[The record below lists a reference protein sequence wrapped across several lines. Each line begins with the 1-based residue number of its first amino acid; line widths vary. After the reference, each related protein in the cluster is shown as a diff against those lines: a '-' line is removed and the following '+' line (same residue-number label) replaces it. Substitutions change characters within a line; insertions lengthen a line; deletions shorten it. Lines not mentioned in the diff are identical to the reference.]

1 MSTSTA
7 NLDISMFAGTK
18 KASYTSFIVQAINNN
33 IAPLFFV
40 IFHFQF
46 DVPIAQLGLLA
57 AVNFGVQFATDLVA
71 LFFVDKVGY
80 RIPMIAAN
88 ALSAVGLA
96 SLGILPLLMDNTF
109 LALCLAVSLYAMG
122 GGLIEV
128 LASPIVEHLP
138 TPADQKASGMAFL
151 HSFYCWGQLLVVVVT
166 TTLVA
171 ALGRELWWTLPIM
184 WAVIPLINTFAFIKV
199 PLPQT
204 VSEDQRMTIKQMF
217 GTPLF
222 LAALVLMMTGGAAE
236 LTMVQWAS
244 FFAEQGIGVS
254 KELGDLLG
262 VGLFALLM
270 GIVRFAYGMWGQ
282 NLNLAKLLG
291 WSSLGA
297 GITYIVAATAGNSF
311 VSLAACALCG
321 AMIALLWPGTMSLT
335 AARFPA
341 GGAAMFAVLA
351 LAGDAGASLGPAAAG
366 SLAEASSGVLSPI
379 AQSLPEDGG
388 SGLRTALLLCAAIP
402 FVFTYTVWRFERM
415 KNIKNDS

>member
-1 MSTSTA
+1 MSTLTA
-7 NLDISMFAGTK
+7 TPDIAMFSGTK

-40 IFHFQF
+40 IFHVQF
-46 DVPIAQLGLLA
+46 NVPIAQLGLLA
-57 AVNFGVQFATDLVA
+57 AVNFGVQFATDLIA
-71 LFFVDKVGY
+71 LFLVDKVGY

-88 ALSAVGLA
+88 VFSAIGLA
-96 SLGILPLLMDNTF
+96 GLGVLPMVMDNTF
-109 LALCLAVSLYAMG
+109 LALCLAVTLYAIG

-171 ALGRELWWTLPIM
+171 ALGRDMWWTLPIM
-184 WAVIPLINTFAFIKV
+184 WAIIPLINSFVFIKV
-199 PLPQT
+199 PLPET
-204 VSEDQRMTIKQMF
+204 VAEDERLSVKKMF

-244 FFAEQGIGVS
+244 FFAERGIGVN

-270 GIVRFAYGMWGQ
+270 GIVRFSYGMWGQ

-297 GITYIVAATAGNSF
+297 GITYVVAATSANSI
-311 VSLAACALCG
+311 VSLMACALCG

-366 SLAEASSGVLSPI
+366 SFAEASTGILSPI
-379 AQSLPEDGG
+379 AQALPDDGG
-388 SGLRTALLLCAAIP
+388 SGLRTALLLCALIP
-402 FVFTYTVWRFERM
+402 FIFTFTVWKFERM
-415 KNIKNDS
+415 KTVKNTN